1 VTFPKSHKGPDEE
14 AETLL
19 RPPQPPPAQPSSGGL
34 WNNLRRLGPGMVTG
48 TANVDPSLVVTATVV
63 GAAFGYSLL
72 WVVVLCVPF
81 LLAVFQVSARLGFE
95 TRKGLVDLVREH
107 YGRGLALG
115 CALLVVVI
123 NMAMIIA
130 DVLAVSD
137 ALSIILNQRR
147 VFFAAAVAFSVWYI
161 LIFRDYRKITNVLL
175 WLSLPLYVYV
185 ASAIMEAPSPGTV
198 LLGTIIPHVQQSP
211 AYAASIV
218 ALFGSLL
225 TPYILV
231 WQTSSRGEQAVI
243 GGERPHSF
251 ESHAGTV
258 VSVLLSYCVMV
269 SAAAVLKLPAPI
281 DMTTRQAA
289 DALRPAVGALGPVL
303 FAIGI
308 IGAGMVALP
317 VLCASLCYS
326 VSEAMGWKTGLS
338 EHPWDAPPFY
348 VLISLSMFIA
358 AVANFFRIN
367 PVKALYLSQLLAGV
381 LTIPILIFI
390 LLLANNRRVVKT
402 GNTLSQNFWVGAACG
417 ALLASGLLWLW
428 TIFR

>member
-1 VTFPKSHKGPDEE
+1 
-14 AETLL
+14 
-19 RPPQPPPAQPSSGGL
+19 
-34 WNNLRRLGPGMVTG
+34 MVTG

-63 GAAFGYSLL
+63 GATFGYSLL
-72 WVVVLCVPF
+72 WVVVLCLPF
-81 LLAVFQVSARLGFE
+81 LLAVFQASGRLGFE
-95 TRKGLVDLVREH
+95 TRKGLVDLLREH
-107 YGRGLALG
+107 YGRGAALA
-115 CALLVVVI
+115 CALVVAVI

-130 DVLAVSD
+130 DLLAVSD

-161 LIFRDYRKITNVLL
+161 LIFRDYRKITSVLL
-175 WLSLPLYVYV
+175 WFSLPLYVYV
-185 ASAIMEAPSPGTV
+185 ASAIIVAPSPGTV
-198 LLGTIIPHVQQSP
+198 LLGTIIPHVQPSS
-211 AYAASIV
+211 AYAGSIV

-231 WQTSSRGEQAVI
+231 WQTSSRGEHAAS

-251 ESHAGTV
+251 ESHAGSV

-269 SAAAVLKLPAPI
+269 SAAAVLHLSAPI

-289 DALRPAVGALGPVL
+289 EALRPAVGALGPIL
-303 FAIGI
+303 FAVGI

-326 VSEAMGWKTGLS
+326 VSEAMGWKSGLS

-348 VLISLSMFIA
+348 VLISLSMFSA

-390 LLLANNRRVVKT
+390 LLLANDRRVVKT
-402 GNTLSQNFWVGAACG
+402 ANTVSQNFWVGAAVG

-428 TIFR
+428 WAIR

>member
-1 VTFPKSHKGPDEE
+1 
-14 AETLL
+14 
-19 RPPQPPPAQPSSGGL
+19 
-34 WNNLRRLGPGMVTG
+34 MVTG

-63 GAAFGYSLL
+63 GATFGYSLL
-72 WVVVLCVPF
+72 WVVVLCLPF
-81 LLAVFQVSARLGFE
+81 LLAVFQASGRLGFE
-95 TRKGLVDLVREH
+95 TRKGLVDLLREH
-107 YGRGLALG
+107 YGRGAALA
-115 CALLVVVI
+115 CALVVAVI

-130 DVLAVSD
+130 DLLAVSD

-161 LIFRDYRKITNVLL
+161 LIFRDYRKITSVLL
-175 WLSLPLYVYV
+175 WFSLPLYVYV
-185 ASAIMEAPSPGTV
+185 ASAIIVAPSPGTV
-198 LLGTIIPHVQQSP
+198 LLGTIIPHVQPSS
-211 AYAASIV
+211 AYAGSIV

-231 WQTSSRGEQAVI
+231 WQTSSRGEHAAS

-251 ESHAGTV
+251 ESHAGSV

-269 SAAAVLKLPAPI
+269 SAAAVLHLSAPI

-289 DALRPAVGALGPVL
+289 EALRPAVGALGPIL
-303 FAIGI
+303 FAVGI

-326 VSEAMGWKTGLS
+326 VSEAMGWKSGLS

-348 VLISLSMFIA
+348 VLISLSMFSA

-390 LLLANNRRVVKT
+390 LLLANDRRVVKT
-402 GNTLSQNFWVGAACG
+402 ANPVSQNFWVGAAVG

-428 TIFR
+428 WAIR

>member
-1 VTFPKSHKGPDEE
+1 
-14 AETLL
+14 
-19 RPPQPPPAQPSSGGL
+19 
-34 WNNLRRLGPGMVTG
+34 MVTG

-81 LLAVFQVSARLGFE
+81 LLAVFQVSGRLGFE
-95 TRKGLVDLVREH
+95 TRKGLVDLLREH
-107 YGRGLALG
+107 YGRGLALA
-115 CALLVVVI
+115 CALLVAVI

-130 DVLAVSD
+130 DLLAVSD

-161 LIFRDYRKITNVLL
+161 LIFRDYRKITSVLL
-175 WLSLPLYVYV
+175 WFSLPLYVYV
-185 ASAIMEAPSPGTV
+185 VSAIIQAPSPSTV
-198 LLGTIIPHVQQSP
+198 LLGTIIPHVQQSS
-211 AYAASIV
+211 AYAGAIV

-231 WQTSSRGEQAVI
+231 WQTSSRGEDAAT

-258 VSVLLSYCVMV
+258 VSVLLSYCVVV
-269 SAAAVLKLPAPI
+269 SAAAVLHLPAPI

-289 DALRPAVGALGPVL
+289 EALAPATGALGPIL

-326 VSEAMGWKTGLS
+326 VSEAMGWRSGLS

-348 VLISLSMFIA
+348 VLISLSMFSA
-358 AVANFFRIN
+358 TVSNFFRIN

-381 LTIPILIFI
+381 LTIPILVFI

-402 GNTLSQNFWVGAACG
+402 ANTVSQNFWMGAAAG

-428 TIFR
+428 WAVH